1 MRRALTIAAS
11 TLLLIAAHASAQPVA
26 NLRCHATHSVGCEGA
41 DCRSELPEDGDVIY
55 VGFRLSPVS
64 GKGSLCTYSYCRDF
78 VLVPLPG
85 DSLDEA
91 LKKLSGFTL
100 SEKRG
105 STEDDLERPAIDY
118 QLSVSED
125 RARFFLGNLVDGAFA
140 GWMGTCTTTP

>member
-1 MRRALTIAAS
+1 M
-11 TLLLIAAHASAQPVA
+11 
-26 NLRCHATHSVGCEGA
+26 VGCEGA
-41 DCRSELPEDGDVIY
+41 DCRSERPEEGDVIY
-55 VGFRLSPVS
+55 VGFGLSTVS
-64 GKGSLCTYSYCRDF
+64 GRGNLCTYTYCRDF

-105 STEDDLERPAIDY
+105 STADDLERPAIDY

-125 RARFFLGNLVDGAFA
+125 RGRFFLGNLVSGGFA
-140 GWMGTCTTTP
+140 GWAGTCTTSP